1 MFIQFEKI
9 PWLPAFIAAAYLFK
23 KGKNLNEIIENV
35 IKTGIGWYLILLG
48 ADISEWAL
56 LPLAEKL
63 FFVTGVRG
71 GVLNTE
77 IFGSWLLREAANT
90 GFLAFLTAFFMNL
103 LLAYIRK
110 RGYLFLTGHHL
121 MFLSLMVVSLFR
133 HAAGL
138 PKLPAALA
146 AGVVTGIYA
155 YVSVWIGSKS
165 MEKLKPGSSAGLAN
179 STSGAAFLG
188 VRIGRCFR
196 RRAKEFYGKDGK
208 NTGYITSM
216 GILTILTLRILL
228 MLFAGESTK
237 AEWRACFIEALAYGT
252 ALTMII
258 QGLRMFLGT
267 FIPMFWD
274 MGKCLLPRLI
284 VGLDSTAVIT
294 YSPKAWWAGFLAACF
309 SGLVAL
315 CMLILLKA
323 PFVPLPGFTS
333 LYFAGGVAGV
343 FGNAEGGKTG
353 AVVSGTVVGAAVIFM
368 MSLFMTIHGSYY
380 GSGAAFGETGY
391 GILGLLLTFVLKL
404 WK

>member
-1 MFIQFEKI
+1 
-9 PWLPAFIAAAYLFK
+9 
-23 KGKNLNEIIENV
+23 
-35 IKTGIGWYLILLG
+35 
-48 ADISEWAL
+48 
-56 LPLAEKL
+56 
-63 FFVTGVRG
+63 
-71 GVLNTE
+71 
-77 IFGSWLLREAANT
+77 
-90 GFLAFLTAFFMNL
+90 
-103 LLAYIRK
+103 
-110 RGYLFLTGHHL
+110 
-121 MFLSLMVVSLFR
+121 
-133 HAAGL
+133 
-138 PKLPAALA
+138 
-146 AGVVTGIYA
+146 
-155 YVSVWIGSKS
+155 
-165 MEKLKPGSSAGLAN
+165 
-179 STSGAAFLG
+179 
-188 VRIGRCFR
+188 
-196 RRAKEFYGKDGK
+196 
-208 NTGYITSM
+208 
-216 GILTILTLRILL
+216 

-274 MGKCLLPRLI
+274 VGKCLLPRLI

-309 SGLVAL
+309 SGLAAL

-353 AVVSGTVVGAAVIFM
+353 AVVSGAVVGAAVIFM

>member
-146 AGVVTGIYA
+146 AGIVTGIYD

-165 MEKLKPGSSAGLAN
+165 M
-179 STSGAAFLG
+179 
-188 VRIGRCFR
+188 
-196 RRAKEFYGKDGK
+196 
-208 NTGYITSM
+208 
-216 GILTILTLRILL
+216 
-228 MLFAGESTK
+228 
-237 AEWRACFIEALAYGT
+237 
-252 ALTMII
+252 
-258 QGLRMFLGT
+258 
-267 FIPMFWD
+267 
-274 MGKCLLPRLI
+274 
-284 VGLDSTAVIT
+284 
-294 YSPKAWWAGFLAACF
+294 
-309 SGLVAL
+309 
-315 CMLILLKA
+315 
-323 PFVPLPGFTS
+323 
-333 LYFAGGVAGV
+333 
-343 FGNAEGGKTG
+343 
-353 AVVSGTVVGAAVIFM
+353 
-368 MSLFMTIHGSYY
+368 
-380 GSGAAFGETGY
+380 
-391 GILGLLLTFVLKL
+391 
-404 WK
+404 